1 MSTDITI
8 TVPDEAVEPLLKL
21 AGITRRYEAPTP
33 RFYLQPVHQ
42 ELCGYEFVWMRDEAL
57 RCALLILADEG
68 RHMDPEMPVWPE
80 PNRWEQ
86 VTWDPRSAA

>member
-8 TVPDEAVEPLLKL
+8 TVPDEAIEPLLEL
-21 AGITRRYEAPTP
+21 VGITPDYEGPTP
-33 RFYLQPVHQ
+33 RFYLHAAHQ
-42 ELCGYEFVWMRDEAL
+42 AIYEREFVWTRDEAL
-57 RCALLILADEG
+57 DYAVRILAEMG
-68 RHMDPEMPVWPE
+68 RSMDPETPVWPE